1 MNRKDEIFSINQQEL
16 AGMSIVP
23 LTSLSLD
30 GGVASTG
37 GVSVSGCRDP
47 GTCFRVL
54 RHELGHNFGAAD
66 PPKRPGKGSTKY
78 AFGFCLKNNK

>member
-1 MNRKDEIFSINQQEL
+1 
-16 AGMSIVP
+16 MSIVP

-54 RHELGHNFGAAD
+54 RHEIGHNFGAAD